1 MMTPIII
8 NLLEFLKLL
17 VCLLFFCCFCRNG
30 QSWRCIVGLYIF
42 GNWGCRKTVPAG
54 CGEIRVGDFSL
65 LWPAGKNC
73 SKPYFLIKICSQDL
87 FQWGVLVGDFF
98 CLWQHGCIFLAFVE
112 LRDML
117 GSQDATL
124 LVKILQNLAVLISKP
139 YPLHVAAM
147 VMPGSCRHR
156 RKNTQAASPAPTIS
170 PQKSTEEAEQNR
182 SRVRKLQ
189 INENFKTLKWRYC
202 TI

>member
-1 MMTPIII
+1 MV
-8 NLLEFLKLL
+8 NLGGVSLGCTFLETEDAAKLYQQVVERYESGTSVYCGRL
-17 VCLLFFCCFCRNG
+17 EK
-30 QSWRCIVGLYIF
+30 IVQNDI
-42 GNWGCRKTVPAG
+42 
-54 CGEIRVGDFSL
+54 
-65 LWPAGKNC
+65 
-73 SKPYFLIKICSQDL
+73 YFLIKICSQDL